1 MMKGMMILKIDVT
14 WTITA
19 IIAVSSFLSPI
30 AVAIIN
36 NLHQAKMRKIELD
49 HDRQIKELNLKQQA
63 IIRQADI
70 YYADKKSAYSEV
82 LRCAGTFASNKK
94 SAEKYRAL
102 HSAID
107 TAFLFC
113 SYGTRSYLDYFLEL
127 DDDYREFSWRW
138 GKDDELKQTITNQ
151 LDSIFEVFLQF
162 LDDSGALTVAL
173 SQNGDFIG
181 GLHGGNYQKELTRKA
196 MNAFFCKTDSP
207 FKFFGRI
214 NEDTNMYVYYGSI
227 GKLVFTSMLSSLEQ
241 EPTQQ
246 NNNGMTNLYLDYGTY
261 LKSFYSV
268 MMNPSVVSLMKMGD
282 VNMRI
287 HHKVNWKY
295 LTPKII
301 SDRYKK

>member
-1 MMKGMMILKIDVT
+1 MKKLTNKLRKNFAVLILSYGRADSVITIKTLRRCGYTGKIYLVVSDDDPQIDEYRKRYSDILVT
-14 WTITA
+14 FNRKEASENVDAMDNLPNYRGVIYA
-19 IIAVSSFLSPI
+19 RNSCFKIA
-30 AVAIIN
+30 
-36 NLHQAKMRKIELD
+36 
-49 HDRQIKELNLKQQA
+49 KELN
-63 IIRQADI
+63 
-70 YYADKKSAYSEV
+70 
-82 LRCAGTFASNKK
+82 
-94 SAEKYRAL
+94 
-102 HSAID
+102 
-107 TAFLFC
+107 
-113 SYGTRSYLDYFLEL
+113 LDYFLEL

-151 LDSIFEVFLQF
+151 LDSIFEIFLQF
-162 LDDSGALTVAL
+162 LDDSGTLTVAL

-181 GLHGGNYQKELTRKA
+181 GLHGSNYQKELTRKA
-196 MNAFFCKTDSP
+196 MNAFFCKTDRP

>member
-1 MMKGMMILKIDVT
+1 
-14 WTITA
+14 
-19 IIAVSSFLSPI
+19 
-30 AVAIIN
+30 
-36 NLHQAKMRKIELD
+36 
-49 HDRQIKELNLKQQA
+49 
-63 IIRQADI
+63 
-70 YYADKKSAYSEV
+70 
-82 LRCAGTFASNKK
+82 
-94 SAEKYRAL
+94 
-102 HSAID
+102 
-107 TAFLFC
+107 
-113 SYGTRSYLDYFLEL
+113 
-127 DDDYREFSWRW
+127 
-138 GKDDELKQTITNQ
+138 
-151 LDSIFEVFLQF
+151 
-162 LDDSGALTVAL
+162 
-173 SQNGDFIG
+173 
-181 GLHGGNYQKELTRKA
+181 
-196 MNAFFCKTDSP
+196 MNAFFCKTDRP